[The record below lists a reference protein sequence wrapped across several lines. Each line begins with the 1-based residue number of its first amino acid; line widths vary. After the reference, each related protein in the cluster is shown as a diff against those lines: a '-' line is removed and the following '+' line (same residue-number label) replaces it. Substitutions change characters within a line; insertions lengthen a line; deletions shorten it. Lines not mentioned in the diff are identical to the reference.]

1 MRADVKETSPVTACH
16 LETSLVGAG
25 QAEKPIRAGQVELVP
40 SEVPETMEMN
50 DSGIDLEGQ
59 YLYRALQCFMQ
70 GMQQKSYQCP

>member
-1 MRADVKETSPVTACH
+1 MRAGQTETSPVTAVQA
-16 LETSLVGAG
+16 ETLLVRAG

-59 YLYRALQCFMQ
+59 YLYRAIQCFMQ